1 LIPEFRNI
9 RNGLTESTNLVIY
22 VDDINWCKTVKPLFT
37 VTFVLLLLSGSVGF
51 PVFAQTPQPSTVVA
65 DRNDKEIELI
75 KEEYKNLKEQNKDM
89 MSRLEN
95 ERKGHYEFVEK
106 TYSEIQRVFYLTI
119 VILSGLVAFIGWKTQ
134 KDLQD
139 QIKEFSGI
147 AAKKLESEFTEIIKI
162 NGQNIQNKF
171 LDLRQVVDS
180 YTGYRNKKIL
190 IVGDRNQIESI
201 NDSIIRLKQK
211 RFQYINPV
219 EESKFD
225 TLNFNY
231 NDYDLIIYLFKERDP
246 NLPAEPN
253 QPQDS
258 NLLTILALL
267 KGSNIPV
274 ILYAPNNTRV
284 PTFILQQYEWILPV
298 NSQITLM
305 NGIFTVSN
313 LLQDRTQP

>member
-1 LIPEFRNI
+1 
-9 RNGLTESTNLVIY
+9 VIY

-37 VTFVLLLLSGSVGF
+37 ITFVLLLLSGSVGF
-51 PVFAQTPQPSTVVA
+51 PVFAQTPQPSTVVAA

-134 KDLQD
+134 RDLQD

-147 AAKKLESEFTEIIKI
+147 AAKKLESDFDVVIEKEISKI
-162 NGQNIQNKF
+162 QVKFDDLQETVKSNTAYKDKGIIIIGDQKQLDSIQ
-171 LDLRQVVDS
+171 
-180 YTGYRNKKIL
+180 
-190 IVGDRNQIESI
+190 ESI
-201 NDSIIRLKQK
+201 EKLEKK
-211 RFQYINPV
+211 KFQYIKQI
-219 EESKFD
+219 EESSFTVKTFKPKSW
-225 TLNFNY
+225 
-231 NDYDLIIYLFKERDP
+231 DLVIYLFKERVKDLAEDQQKVLDE
-246 NLPAEPN
+246 NILEILDVLKVLDLPIIIYAPKG
-253 QPQDS
+253 
-258 NLLTILALL
+258 LTIP
-267 KGSNIPV
+267 KYI
-274 ILYAPNNTRV
+274 
-284 PTFILQQYEWILPV
+284 FEKYEWIRPA

-305 NGIFTVSN
+305 DAIFNVSN